1 MTYKDIRKV
10 IESYENKCNEAYMVY
25 GDHDQTKEKWQI
37 YLSAKNKKD
46 AALAALYEISRY
58 YRYAKE
64 DEELKL
70 GLMNHLDAM
79 DEEAE
84 STKDKAKQ
92 KEKQDFNKVYR
103 FILEEALDLDE
114 KEFLKLMKYGEQK
127 INEHIKKD
135 EKIRNKE
142 NTKVVNELVRKVS
155 NNYDKF
161 ISDRRSRQ
169 QDYFHVGTTKE
180 EMNAHYNLITKEEVM
195 YFLLYNAI
203 EDAIRFENENILL
216 SKELIESAFD
226 RFTLKDK
233 DKSNFYDE
241 DSYELS
247 KNGYKIYK
255 DTFERVYDL
264 SKESKK
270 KLVKRLNNKLKE
282 Q

>member
-1 MTYKDIRKV
+1 MTYKDIIKK
-10 IESYENKCNEAYMVY
+10 IESYENKCNESYMVY
-25 GDHDQTKEKWQI
+25 GDNNKTDEKWNSFI
-37 YLSAKNKKD
+37 EAKNKKD
-46 AALAALYEISRY
+46 AALAALYEISKY
-58 YRYAKE
+58 YRYVRE
-64 DEELKL
+64 DEELKE
-70 GLMNHLDAM
+70 GLMNHLNTM

-241 DSYELS
+241 DAYELS

>member
-1 MTYKDIRKV
+1 MTYKDIRKK

-25 GDHDQTKEKWQI
+25 GDHNQTDEKWNSFI
-37 YLSAKNKKD
+37 EAKNKKD
-46 AALAALYEISRY
+46 AALAALYEISKY
-58 YRYAKE
+58 YRYVRE
-64 DEELKL
+64 DEELKE
-70 GLMNHLDAM
+70 GLMNHLNTM

>member
-1 MTYKDIRKV
+1 
-10 IESYENKCNEAYMVY
+10 
-25 GDHDQTKEKWQI
+25 
-37 YLSAKNKKD
+37 
-46 AALAALYEISRY
+46 
-58 YRYAKE
+58 
-64 DEELKL
+64 
-70 GLMNHLDAM
+70 MNHLNTM

-84 STKDKAKQ
+84 STKDKAKK

-241 DSYELS
+241 DAYELS